1 LGEVL
6 RIVIAPDSYKGSL
19 SALEVANSMER
30 GIRKVFPDAQ
40 IRKIPIADGG
50 EGTVAALTASTGGR
64 ILTAIVKDPLG
75 RSIPAEWGIVGDGRT
90 AVIETAVASGLNLV
104 PKDIRDPRIA
114 SSFGTGLLIKAA
126 LDAGLRKIII
136 GLGGSATND
145 GGAGMITALGAVF
158 LDESGNELPP
168 GGAALI
174 NLSEIDLSKL
184 DPGLKDTEITA
195 ACDVDNPLCGPRG
208 ASAVYGPQKGAT
220 PEIVNE
226 LDAALSHY
234 AGIAAK
240 ATDKNVSELP
250 GSGAAGGLGAGLMFF
265 TNAALRPGIEIVIEA
280 TDLSRIIQEADLV
293 LTGEGNTD
301 FQTAFGKAPMG
312 VAAIAKK
319 HGKPVICLSGGLGA
333 GANELLVLGID
344 ALMSIA
350 NSPMTLEQC
359 MESADRLIE
368 EAAERLARLIRVGI
382 SLGIEE

>member
-1 LGEVL
+1 MKPL

-19 SALEVANSMER
+19 SAVEVAESMER

-64 ILTAIVKDPLG
+64 TLTEIVEDPLG
-75 RSIPAEWGIVGDGRT
+75 RSIPAEWGILGDGRT
-90 AVIETAVASGLNLV
+90 AVIETAAASGLNLV
-104 PKDIRDPRIA
+104 PKDRRDPRIA

-168 GGAALI
+168 GGSALI
-174 NLSEIDLSKL
+174 NLHKIDLSNL
-184 DPGLKDTEITA
+184 DARLKATEITV

-226 LDAALSHY
+226 LDSALSHY

-240 ATDKNVSELP
+240 ATGKNVSELP
-250 GSGAAGGLGAGLMFF
+250 GSGAAGGLGAGLMLF
-265 TNAALRPGIEIVIEA
+265 TNAVLRPGIDIVIEA

-312 VAAIAKK
+312 VAGIAKK

-333 GANELLVLGID
+333 GANDLLGLGID

-350 NSPMTLEQC
+350 NGPMTLEQC

-368 EAAERLARLIRVGI
+368 GAAERLARLIRMGI

>member
-1 LGEVL
+1 MKPL

-19 SALEVANSMER
+19 SAVEVAESMER

-40 IRKIPIADGG
+40 ISKIPIADGG

-64 ILTAIVKDPLG
+64 TLSAIVKDPLG
-75 RSIPAEWGIVGDGRT
+75 RSIPAEWGILGDGRT
-90 AVIETAVASGLNLV
+90 AVIETAAASGLNLV
-104 PKDIRDPRIA
+104 PKDRRDPRIA

-136 GLGGSATND
+136 GLGGSAVND

-158 LDESGNELPP
+158 RDKSGDELTP

-174 NLSEIDLSKL
+174 NLSEMDLSQL
-184 DPGLKDTEITA
+184 DPGLKDAEITA
-195 ACDVDNPLCGPRG
+195 ACDVDNSLCGPRG
-208 ASAVYGPQKGAT
+208 ASAIYGPQKGAT

-240 ATDKNVSELP
+240 ATGKNVSELP
-250 GSGAAGGLGAGLMFF
+250 GSGAAGGLGAGLMLF
-265 TNAALRPGIEIVIEA
+265 TNAVLRPGIDIVIEA
-280 TDLSRIIQEADLV
+280 TDLIRIIQEADLV

-312 VAAIAKK
+312 VARIAKK
-319 HGKPVICLSGGLGA
+319 QGKPVICLSGGLGA
-333 GANELLVLGID
+333 GANELLELGID

-350 NSPMTLEQC
+350 NGAMTLDQC

-368 EAAERLARLIRVGI
+368 GAAERLARLIRVGI
-382 SLGIEE
+382 TLRIEE